1 MALLALLSALL
12 ISRKPISNVKRGFL
26 YCGRHM
32 HNIQQTPGVVIP
44 ENVPFV

>member
-26 YCGRHM
+26 YL
-32 HNIQQTPGVVIP
+32 IPGVVIP